1 MTEDDAK
8 PHQLCRRALLTLLAA
23 VAGGCGLVDGPSYVL
38 TPVPGYAL
46 TGSPG
51 TVAVRPIVLPQF
63 LQRTGIV
70 QGADMPLTDGAV
82 PTEWW
87 AEPLDLMIGRVVTQN
102 LTQRLPGV
110 RVVFDPHPPFTV
122 SDVWIELTL
131 EHFDTNQTGDAVVQA
146 HVGVV
151 GLRYLGRS
159 AWRTVSPAGGS
170 TRALVTALSIAL
182 ARFTDLIAALVV
194 ESWAIQF
201 H

>member
-1 MTEDDAK
+1 M
-8 PHQLCRRALLTLLAA
+8 
-23 VAGGCGLVDGPSYVL
+23 
-38 TPVPGYAL
+38 
-46 TGSPG
+46 
-51 TVAVRPIVLPQF
+51 
-63 LQRTGIV
+63 
-70 QGADMPLTDGAV
+70 

-87 AEPLDLMIGRVVTQN
+87 AEPLELMIGRVVTQN
-102 LTQRLPGV
+102 LIQRLPGV
-110 RVVFDPHPPFTV
+110 RVVFDPQPPFTV
-122 SDVWIELTL
+122 SDVWIELVL

-159 AWRTVSPAGGS
+159 AWRTVSPAGDS

-182 ARFTDLIAALVV
+182 GRFCDLIAALVV